1 MIFGTEH
8 SRVVGHDCPVE
19 RMNGKQMFCNIRSER
34 ALHVAQGQDYSEQPK
49 TKKKK
54 IWEPCFSEI
63 VCSRFSDFSKLN
75 WPGEKL

>member
-1 MIFGTEH
+1 ML
-8 SRVVGHDCPVE
+8 
-19 RMNGKQMFCNIRSER
+19 CNIRSER

-63 VCSRFSDFSKLN
+63 VCSRFSEICLRFFKTKLA
-75 WPGEKL
+75 WGENSELLVLQ